1 VARTV
6 ATITLTACG
15 LSILALL
22 APPRVHGHYLLLA
35 ALAGSLVAC
44 LVLPGLRTFFALRLP
59 SATVSIAV
67 AVVIVMAH
75 VFLRLSSRSA
85 LRAGQDPKAV
95 GPGSTASPTG

>member
-22 APPRVHGHYLLLA
+22 ARPRAHRHYLLIA
-35 ALAGSLVAC
+35 ALAGSLLAC

-59 SATVSIAV
+59 SPAVWV
-67 AVVIVMAH
+67 AVVAVIAAAH
-75 VFLRLSSRSA
+75 VFLQISARSGLRSGQESSEHARTD
-85 LRAGQDPKAV
+85 GDV
-95 GPGSTASPTG
+95 T